1 LSKYDARAVK
11 IINIKRRKERR
22 KKEQRRRDMESI
34 KVTTQQ
40 LRDTAKDV
48 DTDADTY
55 YTQYNK
61 FISSVDKFTTTDYI
75 GDDADEFQKVVR
87 DFEPDFRK
95 LKELLN
101 DYATFLRNTAQ
112 SYEDAADNAKQQAGA
127 LRQS

>member
-1 LSKYDARAVK
+1 
-11 IINIKRRKERR
+11 
-22 KKEQRRRDMESI
+22 MESI